1 MMRRLYAYAIAALA
15 LGLASLAPAPSAAAE
30 FELEAHG
37 AGQHAYDSSF
47 DPLGSGETPNVFTAG
62 TLGVGYGLEEHL
74 GIDGLF
80 AYAAIGRAGSQQTPF
95 DGDFRLDWNRGLYL
109 AGVEYGYEFGAVRP
123 FVRVTAGL
131 ARQRLRFSSTA
142 DDATAFSDVAVNFA
156 TRNSAGVAL
165 HTPYAASDPE
175 ATDPAL
181 ALSENFNIGLT
192 LESGYL
198 WQPPARFDDLAGPDR
213 EDDPWQRTGV
223 DLGELDASGWFWAI
237 GAVVRMRL

>member
-1 MMRRLYAYAIAALA
+1 MKRRFSAYTFALLA
-15 LGLASLAPAPSAAAE
+15 LGLTALAPTPSAAAE

-37 AGQHAYDSSF
+37 AGQHAYDASF

-80 AYAAIGRAGSQQTPF
+80 GYAAIGRAGSRQTQF
-95 DGDFRLDWNRGLYL
+95 DGDFSFDWNRGLYL
-109 AGVEYGYEFGAVRP
+109 AGVEYGYEFGAIRP

-142 DDATAFSDVAVNFA
+142 GDTTTFSEVAVDFA
-156 TRNSAGVAL
+156 TRNSVGVAL

-175 ATDPAL
+175 ASDPAL
-181 ALSENFNIGLT
+181 ALSEHFNIGLT

-198 WQPPARFDDLAGPDR
+198 WQTPARFDGLTGPDR
-213 EDDPWQRTGV
+213 DEDPWQRTGV